1 METNADSAPDE
12 LVLAAEFPA
21 ATRADWQR
29 LVARVLERSAPS
41 SAPSNST
48 DPEVA
53 LATLLPD
60 DILLSPLYTGADA
73 VGETGVP
80 GSAPFVRGRTT
91 TGNRGGWDVR
101 QRHAHPDPKTANAQ
115 ILEDLTGGAGSVWV
129 VLGEGGLAVDALPD
143 VLADVLL
150 NLVTVVLDAGAEGRG
165 AAERFLATAADRWVM
180 GPDVQACLGLDPLG
194 LLART
199 GDATAL
205 GTGLQDAMTLAL
217 HASRYLPNV
226 RALVVDGL
234 AYHEAG
240 ATDAEELGCTLAAG
254 VEYLRS
260 LGSAGVAVDEALGQ
274 LEFRYAATA
283 DQFATIAKFRAA
295 RRVWAKVAHECGVHG
310 PEGGQRQHAVTSWP
324 MTTRRDP
331 WNNILRGTLAAMSAG
346 VGGADAV
353 TVLPFD
359 AALGLPDALARRIA
373 RNTSALLVEEAQVAR
388 VIDPAGGS
396 WYVESLTEALAQR
409 AWAWFQEIERAGG
422 MRAALV
428 GGLVSDRIAA
438 SRERRLAGLAHR
450 ADAITGVSAFPLR
463 GEGLLERLP
472 APESTGGLPVGPH
485 ALPRIRWA
493 QWHEELRDRADAF
506 AAVTGTAPTLPTLTV
521 GGGRSVSARVGELA
535 ALLAPVG
542 VETMNL
548 TVDQVADAPRLS
560 VAAVCCADDA
570 APEEVAAA
578 VAAARAAG
586 ATRVVL
592 VAGAGPAAVDG
603 VEAVGAGTDALAFG
617 RSVLDDLG
625 VPS

>member
-1 METNADSAPDE
+1 LTTEMETNADSAPDE

-29 LVARVLERSAPS
+29 LVARVLERGAPDAAAS
-41 SAPSNST
+41 P
-48 DPEVA
+48 DPESA

-60 DILLSPLYTGADA
+60 DILLAPLYTAADA
-73 VGETGVP
+73 PAGRLGEP
-80 GSAPFVRGRTT
+80 GAAPFVRGRTP

-101 QRHAHPDPKTANAQ
+101 QRHAHPDPKTATAQ
-115 ILEDLTGGAGSVWV
+115 ILEDLTGGVSSVWV
-129 VLGEGGLAVDALPD
+129 GLGEEGLPVDSLPD

-150 NLVTVVLDAGAEGRG
+150 NLVTVVLDAGPEGRP
-165 AAERFLATAADRWVM
+165 AAERFLATAADRWVV
-180 GPDVQACLGLDPLG
+180 GPDVHACLGLDPLG

-199 GDATAL
+199 GDTAAL
-205 GTGLQDAMTLAL
+205 GTGLSDAMTLAL

-234 AYHEAG
+234 AYHDAG

-254 VEYLRS
+254 VEYLRA
-260 LGSAGVAVDEALGQ
+260 LGSAGVSMDEALGQ

-295 RRVWAKVAHECGVHG
+295 RRVWAKVALECGVTG

-331 WNNILRGTLAAMSAG
+331 WNNILRGTLATMSAG

-359 AALGLPDALARRIA
+359 AAIGLPDALARRVA
-373 RNTSALLVEEAQVAR
+373 RNTSALLVEESHVAR

-396 WYVESLTEALAQR
+396 WYVESLTEALAR
-409 AWAWFQEIERAGG
+409 SAWTWFQEIERAGG

-428 GGLVSDRIAA
+428 GGLVADRIAG
-438 SRERRLAGLAHR
+438 SREKRLARLEHGQ
-450 ADAITGVSAFPLR
+450 DAVTGVSAFPLR
-463 GEGLLERLP
+463 GETVLERACDPSLTP
-472 APESTGGLPVGPH
+472 RQPVGPH

-506 AAVTGTAPTLPTLTV
+506 AAATGAPPTVPVVTV
-521 GGGRSVSARVGELA
+521 GGGRSAAARVGELG
-535 ALLAPVG
+535 ALLTPVG
-542 VETMNL
+542 VETTVL
-548 TVDQVADAPRLS
+548 TLDQVSPPVS
-560 VAAVCCADDA
+560 VGGVCAADDA
-570 APEEVAAA
+570 AADEVAAA
-578 VAAARAAG
+578 VAAFRS
-586 ATRVVL
+586 
-592 VAGAGPAAVDG
+592 AGAGRVLLVSSAVLDG
-603 VEAVGAGTDALAFG
+603 TAERVGAGTDALALG
-617 RSVLDDLG
+617 RGVLDDLG